1 MGKMSRMFVVICCA
15 IFLAFMT
22 GGCGEDTGNDASEV
36 GSSVS
41 SGQRDHYDLATEAWK
56 AYGEIID
63 SDDKWSVSGYW
74 DDLSSGVA
82 ATGMGRMDRYTASEG
97 QNFYILVS
105 EKELEGQ
112 RKQFYYLT
120 QIEIGRAHV

>member
-56 AYGEIID
+56 A
-63 SDDKWSVSGYW
+63 
-74 DDLSSGVA
+74 
-82 ATGMGRMDRYTASEG
+82 
-97 QNFYILVS
+97 
-105 EKELEGQ
+105 
-112 RKQFYYLT
+112 
-120 QIEIGRAHV
+120 